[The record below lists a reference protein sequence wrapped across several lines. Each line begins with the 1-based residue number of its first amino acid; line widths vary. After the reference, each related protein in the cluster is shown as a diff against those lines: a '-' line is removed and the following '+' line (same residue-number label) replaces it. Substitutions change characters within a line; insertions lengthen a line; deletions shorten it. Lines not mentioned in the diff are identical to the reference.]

1 MTLEE
6 IKLHR
11 LAGQHLIMPAKKLA
25 VACDL
30 CGFQAQFF
38 PNVCQALGL
47 RTGDF
52 PQKDLGEGFLK
63 NWTLRGTIHVFS
75 RQDLPLFMGLEDHY
89 RENHWDIP
97 TWWNQRPDWSLTPLR
112 QQYFSSVI
120 LAALEEGPK
129 SREALKALCRVA
141 GMTEAEEA
149 SLFHPWGG
157 GLRELCQRGF
167 VHYLAREEKVFTLT
181 PEISPMGR
189 EAAWLELARRYF
201 TYYGPATIHD
211 AQYFFR
217 VSAAQVKDWL
227 KKLPVDRCTVE
238 GRTYYFVDTPAPGGD
253 DLPECLF
260 LAGFD
265 PLMLGYEK
273 KESLFFAPE
282 HMRKVFNLAGIVFP
296 TILLRGKVVGKWNR
310 KGETELFV
318 PVSSRDREIIE
329 EMALAQR
336 RTR

>member
-1 MTLEE
+1 MTAVE
-6 IKLHR
+6 IRLHR
-11 LAGQHLIMPAKKLA
+11 LAGQNLLSPGDAGS
-25 VACDL
+25 VTRNL

-52 PQKDLGEGFLK
+52 PRKDLGEEFLK
-63 NWTLRGTIHVFS
+63 SWTLRGTIHVVS
-75 RQDLPLFMGLEDHY
+75 RQDLPLFLGLEDHY
-89 RENHWDIP
+89 RENRWDIP
-97 TWWNQRPDWSLTPLR
+97 TWWNQRPDWSLTPQR
-112 QQYFSSVI
+112 QQYFTDVI

-129 SREALKALCRVA
+129 SREALKAVCGAA

-167 VHYLAREEKVFTLT
+167 VHYLAQEEKLFALT
-181 PEISPMGR
+181 PEISPMER
-189 EAAWLELARRYF
+189 ETAWLELARRYF

-217 VSAAQVKDWL
+217 VSAAQVKTWL

-238 GRTYYFVDTPAPGGD
+238 GRTYYFIGTPEYGD
-253 DLPECLF
+253 ALPECLF

-273 KESLFFAPE
+273 KESLFLAPE
-282 HMRKVFNLAGIVFP
+282 HMRKVFNLGSIVFP
-296 TILLRGKVVGKWNR
+296 TILLRGKVVGKWNV
-310 KGETELFV
+310 KGQTELFLSL
-318 PVSSRDREIIE
+318 PQRDRKLIQEGA
-329 EMALAQR
+329 MAQR
-336 RTR
+336 RTP